1 MKIVKIVTEEQQ
13 MTQEVNVTVS
23 DCVDMLLAKLLTV
36 DISKSSQL
44 SITVHI
50 ITSVTKVVII

>member
-1 MKIVKIVTEEQQ
+1 